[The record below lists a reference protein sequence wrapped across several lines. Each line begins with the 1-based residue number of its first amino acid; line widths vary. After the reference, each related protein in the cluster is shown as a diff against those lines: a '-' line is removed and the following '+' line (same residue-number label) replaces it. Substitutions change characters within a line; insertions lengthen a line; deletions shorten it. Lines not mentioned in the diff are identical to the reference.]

1 LKKMSKEIKIGCI
14 GCGMMGGALIKAIA
28 KKVGGEKILLSDG
41 DVEKA
46 KSLAK
51 ELGANFVTS
60 NAQII
65 ENCSHII
72 LAVKPAFFSSVLE
85 QIKDSY
91 NNIAKSEQKNLPV
104 IISIMAGLSI
114 EKIEQMSIQ
123 AGISGGLQNI
133 LRLMPNL
140 PATVNEGMI
149 ALCTK
154 ENVSSEISKEVEFVK
169 EILSCAGKVE
179 QVSEKLMDVV
189 TAVSG
194 SGPAYGFMFIEAL
207 ADAAVL
213 LGMPRN
219 QAYIYAAQTLKGAAQ
234 MVLETSEHPA
244 KLKDA
249 VCSPG
254 GTTIQAVKSLEEKGF
269 RSAVISAVESAYN
282 KSVDLGK

>member
-1 LKKMSKEIKIGCI
+1 MSKEIKIGCI

-46 KSLAK
+46 KSLAL

-60 NAQII
+60 NAKII

-140 PATVNEGMI
+140 PATLNEGMI

-154 ENVSSEISKEVEFVK
+154 ENVSSEISQEVEFVK

>member
-1 LKKMSKEIKIGCI
+1 MSKEIKIGCI

-51 ELGANFVTS
+51 ELGANFATS

>member
-1 LKKMSKEIKIGCI
+1 MSKEIKIGCI

-51 ELGANFVTS
+51 ELGANFATS

-123 AGISGGLQNI
+123 VGISGGLQNI

-154 ENVSSEISKEVEFVK
+154 ENVSSEIEQEVEFVK

-194 SGPAYGFMFIEAL
+194 SGPAYEIGRAH
-207 ADAAVL
+207 V
-213 LGMPRN
+213 
-219 QAYIYAAQTLKGAAQ
+219 
-234 MVLETSEHPA
+234 
-244 KLKDA
+244 
-249 VCSPG
+249 
-254 GTTIQAVKSLEEKGF
+254 
-269 RSAVISAVESAYN
+269 
-282 KSVDLGK
+282 

>member
-1 LKKMSKEIKIGCI
+1 MSKEIKIGCI

-28 KKVGGEKILLSDG
+28 KKVGGDKILLSDG

-46 KSLAK
+46 KSLSL
-51 ELGANFVTS
+51 ELGANFATS

-85 QIKDSY
+85 QIKSSY
-91 NNIAKSEQKNLPV
+91 NEKLASNEKNLPV
-104 IISIMAGLSI
+104 MISIMAGLSI
-114 EKIEQMSIQ
+114 EKIEQMSCQ

-133 LRLMPNL
+133 VRLMPNL

-154 ENVSSEISKEVEFVK
+154 DNVSLEFKQEVDFVK

-207 ADAAVL
+207 ADAAVF

-219 QAYIYAAQTLKGAAQ
+219 QAYIYASQTLKGAAQ

-282 KSVDLGK
+282 KSIDLGK

>member
-1 LKKMSKEIKIGCI
+1 MSKEIKIGCI

-114 EKIEQMSIQ
+114 EKIEQMSVQ

-154 ENVSSEISKEVEFVK
+154 ENISDEFKQEVEFVK

-179 QVSEKLMDVV
+179 QLSEKLMDVV

-213 LGMPRN
+213 LGMPRS

>member
-1 LKKMSKEIKIGCI
+1 MSKEIKIGCI

-46 KSLAK
+46 KSLAL

-140 PATVNEGMI
+140 PATLNEGMI

-154 ENVSSEISKEVEFVK
+154 ENVSSEISQEVEFVK

>member
-1 LKKMSKEIKIGCI
+1 MSKEIKIGCI

-46 KSLAK
+46 KSLAL

-91 NNIAKSEQKNLPV
+91 NERLSSREQKNLPV

-154 ENVSSEISKEVEFVK
+154 ENVSSEISQEVEFVK

-254 GTTIQAVKSLEEKGF
+254 GTTIQAVKSLEEKSF

>member
-1 LKKMSKEIKIGCI
+1 MSKEIKIGCI

>member
-1 LKKMSKEIKIGCI
+1 MSKEIKIGCI

-28 KKVGGEKILLSDG
+28 KKVGGDKILLSDG

-46 KSLAK
+46 KSLSL
-51 ELGANFVTS
+51 ELGANFATS

-85 QIKDSY
+85 QIKSSY
-91 NNIAKSEQKNLPV
+91 NEKLSSNEKNLPV
-104 IISIMAGLSI
+104 MISIMAGLSI
-114 EKIEQMSIQ
+114 EKIEQMSCQ

-133 LRLMPNL
+133 VRLMPNL

-154 ENVSSEISKEVEFVK
+154 DNVPPEFKQEVDFVK

-219 QAYIYAAQTLKGAAQ
+219 QAYIYASQTLKGAAQ

>member
-1 LKKMSKEIKIGCI
+1 MSKEIKIGCI

-46 KSLAK
+46 KSLAL
-51 ELGANFVTS
+51 ELGANFATS

-154 ENVSSEISKEVEFVK
+154 ENVSSEIGQEVEFVK

-213 LGMPRN
+213 LGMPRS

>member
-1 LKKMSKEIKIGCI
+1 MSKEIKIGCI

-51 ELGANFVTS
+51 ELGANFATS

-114 EKIEQMSIQ
+114 EKIEQMSVQ

-254 GTTIQAVKSLEEKGF
+254 GTTVQAVKSLEEKGF

>member
-1 LKKMSKEIKIGCI
+1 MSKEIKIGCI

-46 KSLAK
+46 KSLAL
-51 ELGANFVTS
+51 ELGTNFVTS

-104 IISIMAGLSI
+104 IISIMAGFSI
-114 EKIEQMSIQ
+114 EKIEQMSVQ

-154 ENVSSEISKEVEFVK
+154 DNVSSEISKEVEFVK

-213 LGMPRN
+213 LGMPRS

>member
-1 LKKMSKEIKIGCI
+1 MSKEIKIGCI

-46 KSLAK
+46 KSLAL
-51 ELGANFVTS
+51 ELGANFATS

-91 NNIAKSEQKNLPV
+91 NNMAKSEQKNLPV

-154 ENVSSEISKEVEFVK
+154 ENVSSEIGQEVEFVK

-213 LGMPRN
+213 LGMPRS

>member
-1 LKKMSKEIKIGCI
+1 MSKEIKIGCI

-46 KSLAK
+46 KSLAL
-51 ELGANFVTS
+51 ELGANFATS

-91 NNIAKSEQKNLPV
+91 NNIAKSEQKNLPIV
-104 IISIMAGLSI
+104 ISIMAGLSI

-154 ENVSSEISKEVEFVK
+154 EYVSSEISKEVEFVK

>member
-1 LKKMSKEIKIGCI
+1 MSKEIKIGCI

-28 KKVGGEKILLSDG
+28 KKVGGDKILLSDG

-46 KSLAK
+46 KSLSL
-51 ELGANFVTS
+51 ELGANFATS

-85 QIKDSY
+85 QIKSSY
-91 NNIAKSEQKNLPV
+91 NEKLSSNKKNLPV
-104 IISIMAGLSI
+104 MISIMAGLSI
-114 EKIEQMSIQ
+114 EKIEQMSCQ

-133 LRLMPNL
+133 VRLMPNL

-154 ENVSSEISKEVEFVK
+154 DNVSSEFKQEVDFVK

-219 QAYIYAAQTLKGAAQ
+219 QAYIYASQTLKGAAQ

>member
-1 LKKMSKEIKIGCI
+1 MSKEIKIGCI

-28 KKVGGEKILLSDG
+28 KKVGGDKILLSDG

-46 KSLAK
+46 KSLSL
-51 ELGANFVTS
+51 ELGANFATS

-85 QIKDSY
+85 QIKSSY
-91 NNIAKSEQKNLPV
+91 NEKLSSNEKNLPV
-104 IISIMAGLSI
+104 MISIMAGLSI
-114 EKIEQMSIQ
+114 EKIEQMSCQ
-123 AGISGGLQNI
+123 AGISGGLQSI
-133 LRLMPNL
+133 VRLMPNL
-140 PATVNEGMI
+140 PATANEGMI

-154 ENVSSEISKEVEFVK
+154 DNVPPEFKQEVDFVK

-219 QAYIYAAQTLKGAAQ
+219 QAYIYASQTLKGAAQ

>member
-1 LKKMSKEIKIGCI
+1 MSKEIKIGCI

-72 LAVKPAFFSSVLE
+72 LAVKPAFFPSVLE
-85 QIKDSY
+85 QIKDPY

>member
-1 LKKMSKEIKIGCI
+1 MSKEIKIGCI

-28 KKVGGEKILLSDG
+28 KKVGGDKILLSDG

-46 KSLAK
+46 KSLSL
-51 ELGANFVTS
+51 ELGANFATS

-85 QIKDSY
+85 QIKSSY
-91 NNIAKSEQKNLPV
+91 NEKLSSNEKNLPV
-104 IISIMAGLSI
+104 MISIMAGLSI
-114 EKIEQMSIQ
+114 EKIEQMSCQ

-133 LRLMPNL
+133 VRLMPNL

-154 ENVSSEISKEVEFVK
+154 DNVSSEFKQEVDFVK

-219 QAYIYAAQTLKGAAQ
+219 QAYIYASQTLKGAAQ
-234 MVLETSEHPA
+234 MVLETYEHPA

>member
-1 LKKMSKEIKIGCI
+1 MSKEIKIGCI

-28 KKVGGEKILLSDG
+28 KKVGGDKILLSDG

-46 KSLAK
+46 KSLAL

-85 QIKDSY
+85 QIKSSY
-91 NNIAKSEQKNLPV
+91 NDRVNSEQKNLPTM
-104 IISIMAGLSI
+104 ISIMAGLSI
-114 EKIEQMSIQ
+114 EKIEQMSCQ

-133 LRLMPNL
+133 VRLMPNL

-154 ENVSSEISKEVEFVK
+154 DKVSSEFNQEVEFVK

-219 QAYIYAAQTLKGAAQ
+219 QAYIYASQTLKGAAQ
-234 MVLETSEHPA
+234 MVLESCEHPA

>member
-1 LKKMSKEIKIGCI
+1 MSKEIKIGCI

-104 IISIMAGLSI
+104 IISIMAGLNI

-154 ENVSSEISKEVEFVK
+154 ENVSSEIEQEVECVK

>member
-1 LKKMSKEIKIGCI
+1 MSKEIKIGCI

-28 KKVGGEKILLSDG
+28 KKVGGENILLSDG

-46 KSLAK
+46 KSLAL

-104 IISIMAGLSI
+104 MISIMAGLNI
-114 EKIEQMSIQ
+114 EKIEQMSCQ

-154 ENVSSEISKEVEFVK
+154 DKVSSEISKEVEFVK

-213 LGMPRN
+213 LGMPRS

-234 MVLETSEHPA
+234 MVVETSEHPA

>member
-1 LKKMSKEIKIGCI
+1 MSKEIKIGCI

-28 KKVGGEKILLSDG
+28 KKVGGDKILLSDG

-46 KSLAK
+46 KSLSL
-51 ELGANFVTS
+51 ELGANFATS

-85 QIKDSY
+85 QIKSSY
-91 NNIAKSEQKNLPV
+91 NEKLSSNEKNLPV
-104 IISIMAGLSI
+104 MISIMAGLSI
-114 EKIEQMSIQ
+114 EKIEQMSCQ

-133 LRLMPNL
+133 VRLMPNL
-140 PATVNEGMI
+140 PATANEGMI

-154 ENVSSEISKEVEFVK
+154 DKVSPEFKQEVEFVK

-219 QAYIYAAQTLKGAAQ
+219 QSYIYASQTLKGAAQ

>member
-1 LKKMSKEIKIGCI
+1 MSKEIKIGCI

-46 KSLAK
+46 KSLAL

-85 QIKDSY
+85 QIKSSY
-91 NNIAKSEQKNLPV
+91 NDRANSEQKNLPV
-104 IISIMAGLSI
+104 MISIMAGLSI

-154 ENVSSEISKEVEFVK
+154 ENICAEFKQDVEFVK

-219 QAYIYAAQTLKGAAQ
+219 QAYIYASQTLKGAAQ
-234 MVLETSEHPA
+234 MVLETTEHPG

>member
-1 LKKMSKEIKIGCI
+1 MSKEIKIGCI

-28 KKVGGEKILLSDG
+28 KKVGGDKILLSDG

-51 ELGANFVTS
+51 ELGANFATS

-72 LAVKPAFFSSVLE
+72 LAVKPAFFFSVLE
-85 QIKDSY
+85 QIKSSY
-91 NNIAKSEQKNLPV
+91 NEKFSSNEKNLPV
-104 IISIMAGLSI
+104 MISIMAGLSI
-114 EKIEQMSIQ
+114 EKIEQMSCQ

-133 LRLMPNL
+133 VRLMPNL

-154 ENVSSEISKEVEFVK
+154 DNVSSEFKQEVDFVK

-219 QAYIYAAQTLKGAAQ
+219 QAYIYASQTLKGAAQ

>member
-1 LKKMSKEIKIGCI
+1 MSKEIKIGCI

-104 IISIMAGLSI
+104 MISIMAGLSI

-133 LRLMPNL
+133 IRLMPNL

-154 ENVSSEISKEVEFVK
+154 ENVSSEIGQEVEFVK

-213 LGMPRN
+213 LGMPRS

>member
-1 LKKMSKEIKIGCI
+1 MSKEIKIGCI

-46 KSLAK
+46 KSLAL
-51 ELGANFVTS
+51 ELGANFAIS

-85 QIKDSY
+85 QIKSSY
-91 NNIAKSEQKNLPV
+91 NDRANSEQKNLPTM
-104 IISIMAGLSI
+104 ISIMAGLSI
-114 EKIEQMSIQ
+114 EKIEQMSCQ
-123 AGISGGLQNI
+123 AGITGGLQNI
-133 LRLMPNL
+133 VRLMPNL

-154 ENVSSEISKEVEFVK
+154 DKVSSEFNQEVEFVK

-219 QAYIYAAQTLKGAAQ
+219 QAYIYASQTLKGAAQ
-234 MVLETSEHPA
+234 MVLETSEHPG

>member
-1 LKKMSKEIKIGCI
+1 MSKEIKIGCI

-28 KKVGGEKILLSDG
+28 KKVGGKKILLSDG

-46 KSLAK
+46 KSLAL
-51 ELGANFVTS
+51 ELGTNFVTS

>member
-1 LKKMSKEIKIGCI
+1 MSKEIKIGCI

-46 KSLAK
+46 KSLAL
-51 ELGANFVTS
+51 ELGANFATS

-85 QIKDSY
+85 QIKSSY
-91 NNIAKSEQKNLPV
+91 NDRLSSSEKNLPTM
-104 IISIMAGLSI
+104 ISIMAGLSI
-114 EKIEQMSIQ
+114 EKIEQMSCQ
-123 AGISGGLQNI
+123 AGITGGLQNI
-133 LRLMPNL
+133 VRLMPNL

-154 ENVSSEISKEVEFVK
+154 DKVSSEFNQEVEFVK

-219 QAYIYAAQTLKGAAQ
+219 QAYIYASQTLKGAAQ
-234 MVLETSEHPA
+234 MVLETSEHPG

>member
-1 LKKMSKEIKIGCI
+1 MSKEIKIGCI

-28 KKVGGEKILLSDG
+28 KKVGGDKILLSDG

-46 KSLAK
+46 KSLAL

-85 QIKDSY
+85 QIKSSY
-91 NNIAKSEQKNLPV
+91 NEKLASNEKNLPV
-104 IISIMAGLSI
+104 MISIMAGLSI
-114 EKIEQMSIQ
+114 EKIEQMSCQ

-133 LRLMPNL
+133 VRLMPNL

-154 ENVSSEISKEVEFVK
+154 DKVSSEFNQEVEFVK

-219 QAYIYAAQTLKGAAQ
+219 QAYIYASQTLKGAAQ

-282 KSVDLGK
+282 KSIDLGK

>member
-1 LKKMSKEIKIGCI
+1 MSKEIKIGCI

-104 IISIMAGLSI
+104 MISIMAGLSI

>member
-1 LKKMSKEIKIGCI
+1 MSKEIKIGCI

-28 KKVGGEKILLSDG
+28 KKVGGDKILLSDG

-46 KSLAK
+46 KSLAL

-85 QIKDSY
+85 QIKSSY
-91 NNIAKSEQKNLPV
+91 NEKLSSNEKNLPV
-104 IISIMAGLSI
+104 MISIMAGLSI
-114 EKIEQMSIQ
+114 EKIEQMSCQ

-133 LRLMPNL
+133 VRLMPNL

-154 ENVSSEISKEVEFVK
+154 DNVSSEFKQEVDFVK

-219 QAYIYAAQTLKGAAQ
+219 QAYIYASQTLKGTAQ

-282 KSVDLGK
+282 KSIDLGK

>member
-1 LKKMSKEIKIGCI
+1 M
-14 GCGMMGGALIKAIA
+14 
-28 KKVGGEKILLSDG
+28 
-41 DVEKA
+41 
-46 KSLAK
+46 
-51 ELGANFVTS
+51 
-60 NAQII
+60 
-65 ENCSHII
+65 
-72 LAVKPAFFSSVLE
+72 AVKPAFFSSVLE

-154 ENVSSEISKEVEFVK
+154 ENVSSEIGQEVEFVK

-179 QVSEKLMDVV
+179 QVSEKLMDMV

-213 LGMPRN
+213 LGMPRS

-282 KSVDLGK
+282 KYVDLGK

>member
-1 LKKMSKEIKIGCI
+1 MSKEIKIGCI

-28 KKVGGEKILLSDG
+28 KKVGGDKILLSDG

-51 ELGANFVTS
+51 ELGANFATS

-72 LAVKPAFFSSVLE
+72 LAVKPAFFPSVLE

-91 NNIAKSEQKNLPV
+91 NERLYSREQKNLPV

-154 ENVSSEISKEVEFVK
+154 DNVSSEISKEVEFVK

-213 LGMPRN
+213 LGMPRS

>member
-1 LKKMSKEIKIGCI
+1 MSKEIKIGCI

-28 KKVGGEKILLSDG
+28 KKVGGDKILLSDG

-46 KSLAK
+46 KSLAL

-85 QIKDSY
+85 QIKSSY
-91 NNIAKSEQKNLPV
+91 NDRANSEQKNLPTM
-104 IISIMAGLSI
+104 ISIMAGLSI
-114 EKIEQMSIQ
+114 EKIEQMSCQ
-123 AGISGGLQNI
+123 ARITGGLQNI
-133 LRLMPNL
+133 VRLMPNL

-154 ENVSSEISKEVEFVK
+154 DKVSSEFNQEVEFVK

-219 QAYIYAAQTLKGAAQ
+219 QAYIYASQTLKGAAQ
-234 MVLETSEHPA
+234 MVLESCEHPA

>member
-1 LKKMSKEIKIGCI
+1 MSKEIKIGCI

-46 KSLAK
+46 KSLAL
-51 ELGANFVTS
+51 ELGANFATS

-114 EKIEQMSIQ
+114 EKIEQMSVQ

-154 ENVSSEISKEVEFVK
+154 ENICAEFKQDVEFVK

>member
-1 LKKMSKEIKIGCI
+1 MSKEIKIGCI

-28 KKVGGEKILLSDG
+28 KKVGGDKILLSDG

-46 KSLAK
+46 KSLAL

-85 QIKDSY
+85 QIKSSY
-91 NNIAKSEQKNLPV
+91 NEKLSSNEKNLPV
-104 IISIMAGLSI
+104 MISIMAGLSI
-114 EKIEQMSIQ
+114 EKIEQMSCQ

-133 LRLMPNL
+133 VRLMPNL

-154 ENVSSEISKEVEFVK
+154 DNVSSEFKQEVDFVK

-219 QAYIYAAQTLKGAAQ
+219 QAYIYASQTLKGAAQ

>member
-1 LKKMSKEIKIGCI
+1 MS
-14 GCGMMGGALIKAIA
+14 
-28 KKVGGEKILLSDG
+28 V
-41 DVEKA
+41 
-46 KSLAK
+46 
-51 ELGANFVTS
+51 
-60 NAQII
+60 
-65 ENCSHII
+65 
-72 LAVKPAFFSSVLE
+72 
-85 QIKDSY
+85 
-91 NNIAKSEQKNLPV
+91 
-104 IISIMAGLSI
+104 
-114 EKIEQMSIQ
+114 Q

-154 ENVSSEISKEVEFVK
+154 ENVSSEIEQEVEFVK

-179 QVSEKLMDVV
+179 QLSEKLMDVV

-249 VCSPG
+249 VCSPSG
-254 GTTIQAVKSLEEKGF
+254 STIEGVLSLENASF
-269 RSAVISAVESAYN
+269 RADIINAVSRSYERTVE
-282 KSVDLGK
+282 LGK

>member
-1 LKKMSKEIKIGCI
+1 MSKEIKIGCI

-46 KSLAK
+46 KSLAL
-51 ELGANFVTS
+51 ELGANFATS

>member
-1 LKKMSKEIKIGCI
+1 MSKEIKIGCI

-28 KKVGGEKILLSDG
+28 KKVGGDKILLSDG

-46 KSLAK
+46 KSLSL
-51 ELGANFVTS
+51 ELGANFATS

-85 QIKDSY
+85 QIKSSY
-91 NNIAKSEQKNLPV
+91 NEKLASNEKNLPV
-104 IISIMAGLSI
+104 MISIMAGLSI
-114 EKIEQMSIQ
+114 EKIEQMSCQ

-133 LRLMPNL
+133 VRLMPNL

-154 ENVSSEISKEVEFVK
+154 DKVSPEFKQEVDFVK

-219 QAYIYAAQTLKGAAQ
+219 QAYIYASQTLKGAAQ
-234 MVLETSEHPA
+234 MVLETSEHPGI
-244 KLKDA
+244 LKDA